1 MNDKKAPVGPLDVT
15 QWLADVKAG
24 KKVPRTASETVFV
37 APELAD
43 EYDALVDEYN
53 ALVEADEKAA
63 KSEQSLAD
71 SPADHAA
78 ELDALEARMDE
89 LQASAEASKARFTFR
104 SYQAGDQTWI
114 DAQLKEAGL
123 SDAESLVRFSFARY
137 CTGMEMN
144 GTTTTLTPDDVE
156 AIIPVIGFVQYE
168 KLCQTY
174 QLLVFGAPSAPKSRR
189 PLRSRGT
196 ATL

>member
-24 KKVPRTASETVFV
+24 KKVPRTASETVFL

-43 EYDALVDEYN
+43 EYDALVDKYN
-53 ALVEADEKAA
+53 ALVEADAAAA
-63 KSEQSLAD
+63 KAEQSLAD
-71 SPADHAA
+71 GPDEHAA
-78 ELDALEARMDE
+78 ELDALEAQMDE
-89 LQASAEASKARFTFR
+89 LWAESEAQKATFTFR
-104 SYQAGDQTWI
+104 SYQSGDLTAIQEQMKAAGVSDQ
-114 DAQLKEAGL
+114 
-123 SDAESLVRFSFARY
+123 ESLVRFSFARY
-137 CTGMEMN
+137 CTGMEMG
-144 GTTTTLTPDDVE
+144 GTSTTLTPDDVA
-156 AIIPVIGFVQYE
+156 AIIPVIGYVQFE

-196 ATL
+196 ETL